1 MAPTKSM
8 SDYLSGKYPPPPPP
22 VKMRVADFQKFIS
35 KAESH
40 PKALADFILAL
51 LDYNEAQNKNAE
63 KLSNAIKKINKS
75 LK

>member
-8 SDYLSGKYPPPPPP
+8 SDYLRGKVPTPPPP
-22 VKMRVADFQKFIS
+22 VKMRVAAFHEFIS

-40 PKALADFILAL
+40 PKALADFISAL